1 MSNCGIG
8 TIREK
13 AEIDSRNESQL
24 AEGKIER
31 EKETRIIEKTNE
43 RLKELVPDDNLY
55 EAMENFL
62 LGDPE
67 NQIPQLGVP
76 AEILANGDEESNK
89 GEDLMARAKFET
101 SAKVALYKQEPSMV
115 KKSLELAIKVTN
127 PNDKHARM
135 QTTILDNLNQVI
147 RIARDYYKTKEKV
160 TAGVNSSVSA
170 DTAEVKK

>member
-1 MSNCGIG
+1 MSNYGIG

-55 EAMENFL
+55 EAVENFL

-76 AEILANGDEESNK
+76 AEILTNGDEEANK

-101 SAKVALYKQEPSMV
+101 SAKVAIYQQEPSMV
-115 KKSLELAIKVTN
+115 KKSLELAIKVTD
-127 PNDKHARM
+127 PTDKHARM
-135 QTTILDNLNQVI
+135 QRTILDNLNQVI

-160 TAGVNSSVSA
+160 TAEVNASVSA
-170 DTAEVKK
+170 NTAEVKK